1 MWNSALPL
9 WVPIAAAAAGILLFV
24 AAPWLTASSQG
35 SDKQPLQLIILRGVL
50 IAFIALQIADLVIHQ
65 TLEPYYNRLLL
76 KSSLSVLATVVA
88 MVMFNL
94 GSRLFNAKFG
104 KTRSIDGTQVAVA
117 SYHSRMASVVLLTL
131 LAVMLIYVLIEIWGL
146 ESLLEKT
153 GFIGVIAA
161 FLVLTSAVWLP
172 DVFYGVVLLG
182 SSMAEEGDTISLPGD
197 DRLFIVHR
205 LAPFYALLLDVDNN
219 HRVMMKNAE
228 LFQARI
234 ENLSKRAS
242 VDGLRRALEFKLGYP
257 ETAADGHP
265 GLELF
270 TAVDGMVRAA
280 FERAAADEKIH
291 VNGNVPFEWSL
302 VEAGDNALRFVVYFH
317 LSALPETKLTSRIR
331 AHLRRSRN
339 AIVRLIFEEA
349 HVRGLDLA
357 TPSLLKIDALSSA
370 ASQAGL
376 DGTSKRLPQAVVT

>member
-1 MWNSALPL
+1 M
-9 WVPIAAAAAGILLFV
+9 PIG
-24 AAPWLTASSQG
+24 
-35 SDKQPLQLIILRGVL
+35 R
-50 IAFIALQIADLVIHQ
+50 
-65 TLEPYYNRLLL
+65 
-76 KSSLSVLATVVA
+76 
-88 MVMFNL
+88 
-94 GSRLFNAKFG
+94 
-104 KTRSIDGTQVAVA
+104 TRT
-117 SYHSRMASVVLLTL
+117 
-131 LAVMLIYVLIEIWGL
+131 
-146 ESLLEKT
+146 
-153 GFIGVIAA
+153 
-161 FLVLTSAVWLP
+161 
-172 DVFYGVVLLG
+172 
-182 SSMAEEGDTISLPGD
+182 
-197 DRLFIVHR
+197 
-205 LAPFYALLLDVDNN
+205 
-219 HRVMMKNAE
+219 
-228 LFQARI
+228 
-234 ENLSKRAS
+234 
-242 VDGLRRALEFKLGYP
+242 